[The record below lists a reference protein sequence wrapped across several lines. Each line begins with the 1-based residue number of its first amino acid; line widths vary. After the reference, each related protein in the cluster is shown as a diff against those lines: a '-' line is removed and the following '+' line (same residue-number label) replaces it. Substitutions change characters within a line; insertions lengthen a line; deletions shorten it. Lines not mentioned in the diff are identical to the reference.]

1 MRSRTVSTP
10 SSASRPALRSDTDSS
25 TDTSRRLRSLSVR
38 PLLNPQQVRVE
49 GLAAPVPLERDV
61 GILLRDPLL
70 DHPPVR
76 GARALAL
83 NEGHQLVRRLE
94 QAAEEQAGAD
104 DDVVGDGHDAVAR
117 NADEVALVHLAGV

>member
-49 GLAAPVPLERDV
+49 RLAALVRLERHL
-61 GILLRDPLL
+61 GILLAEPLL
-70 DHPPVR
+70 NAPGVGHAGP
-76 GARALAL
+76 LAL
-83 NEGHQLVRRLE
+83 NERDELVRRRE
-94 QAAEEQAGAD
+94 QAAQEQAGAD
-104 DDVVGDGHDAVAR
+104 DDVV
-117 NADEVALVHLAGV
+117 

>member
-49 GLAAPVPLERDV
+49 RLAAVVHLERDV
-61 GILLRDPLL
+61 GVLLGEPFLY
-70 DHPPVR
+70 PPRV
-76 GARALAL
+76 GDAGALAL
-83 NEGHQLVRRLE
+83 NEGDELVRRIQ
-94 QAAEEQAGAD
+94 QAAQQQAGAD
-104 DDVVGDGHDAVAR
+104 DDVVGHGHDAVAR
-117 NADEVALVHLAGV
+117 HTDE